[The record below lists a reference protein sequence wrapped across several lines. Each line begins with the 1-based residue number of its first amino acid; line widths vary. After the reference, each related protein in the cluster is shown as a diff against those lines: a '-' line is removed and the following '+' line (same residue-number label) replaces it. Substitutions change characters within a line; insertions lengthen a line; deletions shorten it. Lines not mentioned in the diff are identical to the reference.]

1 MEELLYKLLQS
12 PVETEVLEFKV
23 AKNQFDKDKLGKYF
37 SALSNEANLTGK
49 PVAWLLFGVNNDKN
63 IVGTEISDKQL
74 NEYKKEIATNTSP
87 TLSFIAVHRVTVAQN
102 NVLMFQIPAAPKGMP
117 VAWKNMFYARDG
129 ESLTGL
135 NINKIERIRNQQT
148 NQDWSA
154 EIVPDAT
161 IKDLSVEAIKKARE
175 QFAEKHPKLK
185 DEIPTWDDI
194 TFLNKAK
201 ISINGQL
208 TRAAILLLGNP
219 ESDTFINP
227 ASSKITWI
235 LRDRDKIEKDYEHF
249 FCPLLLEVESVY
261 AKIRNLKYRY
271 LKSGTLFPD
280 EVDQF
285 EPYIIRE
292 ALNNCIAHQDYTLGG
307 KINVVER
314 EDGFLTFSNL
324 GHFIPE
330 SVESVI
336 TANAPE
342 EQYRNPFLA
351 NAMVNLN
358 LIDTIG
364 SGIKKMFV
372 IQKNKFFPLPE
383 YNLENNKVTV
393 TIIGKVL
400 DIKYA
405 QKLASMPDLS
415 IDEIILLDKIQKGKS
430 LTDEEIKILRTNSL
444 IEGRKPNLHIS
455 SKVAEATDEKAQYI
469 KQRGFKD
476 DHYKSLIIEF
486 IKKYGEANKKDI
498 DNLIIDILPSVLELK
513 QKENKVRNIVY
524 AMSKKDKTII
534 NKGTNRYPVWILS
547 LSNNEKEDRFR

>member
-12 PVETEVLEFKV
+12 PVETEVLEFKE

-49 PVAWLLFGVNNDKN
+49 PEAWLLFGVNNDKN
-63 IVGTEISDKQL
+63 IIGTQISDKQL

-87 TLSFIAVHRVTVAQN
+87 TLSFIAVHRVAVAQN

-148 NQDWSA
+148 NLDWSA
-154 EIVPDAT
+154 EIVPDAM

-201 ISINGQL
+201 ITINGQL
-208 TRAAILLLGNP
+208 TRTAILLLGNP

-249 FCPLLLEVESVY
+249 FCPLLLKVENVY

-336 TANAPE
+336 TADAPE

-393 TIIGKVL
+393 TITGKVL
-400 DIKYA
+400 DEKYA
-405 QKLASMPDLS
+405 QKLALMPDLS
-415 IDEIILLDKIQKGKS
+415 LDDIILLDKVQKGKS
-430 LTDEEIKILRTNSL
+430 LTDEEIKTLRTNSL
-444 IEGRKPNLHIS
+444 IEGRKPNFHIS
-455 SKVAEATDEKAQYI
+455 SVVAEKTGQQNDYIRQKGIDDEYCKKIIIDYLEKFGEGRRSDFEEILLDKLPDILDMTQKKNKI
-469 KQRGFKD
+469 KNNLQILKNTG
-476 DHYKSLIIEF
+476 IIEPHG
-486 IKKYGEANKKDI
+486 KLWK
-498 DNLIIDILPSVLELK
+498 
-513 QKENKVRNIVY
+513 
-524 AMSKKDKTII
+524 MS
-534 NKGTNRYPVWILS
+534 NKG
-547 LSNNEKEDRFR
+547 

>member
-208 TRAAILLLGNP
+208 TRAA
-219 ESDTFINP
+219 
-227 ASSKITWI
+227 
-235 LRDRDKIEKDYEHF
+235 
-249 FCPLLLEVESVY
+249 
-261 AKIRNLKYRY
+261 
-271 LKSGTLFPD
+271 
-280 EVDQF
+280 
-285 EPYIIRE
+285 
-292 ALNNCIAHQDYTLGG
+292 
-307 KINVVER
+307 
-314 EDGFLTFSNL
+314 
-324 GHFIPE
+324 
-330 SVESVI
+330 
-336 TANAPE
+336 
-342 EQYRNPFLA
+342 
-351 NAMVNLN
+351 
-358 LIDTIG
+358 
-364 SGIKKMFV
+364 
-372 IQKNKFFPLPE
+372 
-383 YNLENNKVTV
+383 
-393 TIIGKVL
+393 
-400 DIKYA
+400 
-405 QKLASMPDLS
+405 
-415 IDEIILLDKIQKGKS
+415 
-430 LTDEEIKILRTNSL
+430 
-444 IEGRKPNLHIS
+444 
-455 SKVAEATDEKAQYI
+455 
-469 KQRGFKD
+469 
-476 DHYKSLIIEF
+476 
-486 IKKYGEANKKDI
+486 
-498 DNLIIDILPSVLELK
+498 
-513 QKENKVRNIVY
+513 
-524 AMSKKDKTII
+524 
-534 NKGTNRYPVWILS
+534 
-547 LSNNEKEDRFR
+547 